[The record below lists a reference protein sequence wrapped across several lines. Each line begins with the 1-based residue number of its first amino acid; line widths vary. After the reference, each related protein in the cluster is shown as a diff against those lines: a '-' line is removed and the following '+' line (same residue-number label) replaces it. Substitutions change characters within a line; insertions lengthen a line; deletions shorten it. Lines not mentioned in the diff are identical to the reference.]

1 MSVTITRN
9 PNLSKS
15 GTQKSFEHLIKKE
28 FGENW
33 WTGLAPKDCPGFDQE
48 RNCLVALPLLNLK
61 TLSREDILAYFNNSW
76 TLTELLFSSLK
87 VEEAYIR
94 PPPLFQCK
102 QKLS

>member
-15 GTQKSFEHLIKKE
+15 GTQKSLEHLIKKE

-48 RNCLVALPLLNLK
+48 RNCLVALPKRLLRVDE
-61 TLSREDILAYFNNSW
+61 SISGFRS
-76 TLTELLFSSLK
+76 
-87 VEEAYIR
+87 
-94 PPPLFQCK
+94 
-102 QKLS
+102 